1 MRMPVL
7 SAVAPPASH
16 ISGQKILFVVVL
28 VLAALWFIFEM
39 FKREIGGL
47 GGGSEKNLVG
57 VLVLIAAII
66 VGILLGKGKLSAQG
80 HTQQTAVTHVAPTV
94 RQHNPPVTHAQPGK

>member
-1 MRMPVL
+1 ML
-7 SAVAPPASH
+7 
-16 ISGQKILFVVVL
+16 L
-28 VLAALWFIFEM
+28 LAALWFIFEM

-57 VLVLIAAII
+57 VLVLIAAIV

-80 HTQQTAVTHVAPTV
+80 HTRQTAVTRVAPTA
-94 RQHNPPVTHAQPGK
+94 RQHNPPVTHAQQGR